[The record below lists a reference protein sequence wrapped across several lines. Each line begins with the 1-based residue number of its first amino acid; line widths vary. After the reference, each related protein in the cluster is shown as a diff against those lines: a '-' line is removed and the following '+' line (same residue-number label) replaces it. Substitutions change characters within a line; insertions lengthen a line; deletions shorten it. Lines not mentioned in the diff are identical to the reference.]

1 MQSSCNP
8 ACSPH
13 MVPPFLPQCG
23 PSWLWVAALLCRRE
37 NRQRSQRCQP
47 HPNLPT
53 GKLGHWD
60 WIFTRPVF
68 DCHWKNKTRTLPL
81 SYIQT
86 HLLWYLKLEEPP
98 KFCNSWWCHTKPP
111 VFTGNFQTLPYRA
124 HWSWWHFF
132 PSMHLAQRP
141 SQSVA
146 HVPIVHY
153 WGSMEAAKSPQPD
166 SAAPGFCW
174 SKFVKFSSLPGSPLL
189 KKNKKNCQICQ
200 FEEVFLNWRLCD
212 LYQMLFFSKTH
223 RNRVRLRRGESIT
236 KGSSSLPNEG
246 HSSCIVGAIRWRGER
261 EAASWRV
268 NRRTRKETCSA
279 HKPLWYF
286 LVLTSWGSVVT
297 SSSSRKKF

>member
-189 KKNKKNCQICQ
+189 KKNKKNAK
-200 FEEVFLNWRLCD
+200 FAN
-212 LYQMLFFSKTH
+212 
-223 RNRVRLRRGESIT
+223 
-236 KGSSSLPNEG
+236 
-246 HSSCIVGAIRWRGER
+246 
-261 EAASWRV
+261 
-268 NRRTRKETCSA
+268 
-279 HKPLWYF
+279 
-286 LVLTSWGSVVT
+286 
-297 SSSSRKKF
+297 SRKSSWTDDFVTYIKCFSFPQLIETESDCAGGKASQRAPLACQMKGIRHVSLVPSDDAVKEKQLHGEWTEEPGRKPVVHTSLSDTS